1 MAAVSLNGFGSEIEL
16 RGEARGFEVLADG
29 KWRRCAA
36 ELKNGKLELKPEGA
50 AKIDGARYLWSQYP
64 QEDVCVYGEGGLPL
78 FPFSFE
84 REAKK

>member
-1 MAAVSLNGFGSEIEL
+1 M
-16 RGEARGFEVLADG
+16 
-29 KWRRCAA
+29 
-36 ELKNGKLELKPEGA
+36 KNGKLELKSKGA